1 MIQERSKKG
10 EDAVRRTFVVATP
23 QSFCNNRRAGF
34 SAKTWKGSAI
44 DLELDIG
51 LRGFVK
57 DVRKATWHTPRSNGS
72 GTCLRGCLLSG
83 GCSRM
88 WPAPS
93 TISCGR
99 RSMALR
105 LSSVMSEL
113 SVSVCHPPPPWQW
126 CSKDWRDHAW
136 TLAWRSMVLA
146 RRAWNKSLTSSLPS
160 RRRRRPSS
168 GVSRGSQKAGQP
180 WQPTMVSTGSLEAW
194 QPLHPTSSWESAFRH
209 LGQVTKVVEQF
220 FDIDEPF
227 FDTECVKKK
236 PCAERWCGQRHTEFS
251 AAEEAHHTACWRMDG
266 DSVALQQAAWLR
278 FGWQHRVG
286 TVLGFSEGR
295 LTLGDH

>member
-10 EDAVRRTFVVATP
+10 EDEGRMTFVVATT

-51 LRGFVK
+51 LHGFVK

-72 GTCLRGCLLSG
+72 GTCLRGCLRSG
-83 GCSRM
+83 GFSRM

-113 SVSVCHPPPPWQW
+113 SVSVCHLLPPWQW

-146 RRAWNKSLTSSLPS
+146 RRVWNKSLSSSLPS

-168 GVSRGSQKAGQP
+168 GVSRGSQKA
-180 WQPTMVSTGSLEAW
+180 W
-194 QPLHPTSSWESAFRH
+194 QPLHPTSSWESAFRY

-227 FDTECVKKK
+227 FDTERFKKK
-236 PCAERWCGQRHTEFS
+236 PCAERCCGQRHTKFS
-251 AAEEAHHTACWRMDG
+251 AAEEAHHTAC
-266 DSVALQQAAWLR
+266 
-278 FGWQHRVG
+278 
-286 TVLGFSEGR
+286 
-295 LTLGDH
+295 